1 MEVENKTT
9 TKEAMI
15 SKVEEASEQI
25 PVTSDDL
32 SKEKSSLD
40 MLPVQK

>member
-32 SKEKSSLD
+32 SKEKIFIRY
-40 MLPVQK
+40 VTCAK